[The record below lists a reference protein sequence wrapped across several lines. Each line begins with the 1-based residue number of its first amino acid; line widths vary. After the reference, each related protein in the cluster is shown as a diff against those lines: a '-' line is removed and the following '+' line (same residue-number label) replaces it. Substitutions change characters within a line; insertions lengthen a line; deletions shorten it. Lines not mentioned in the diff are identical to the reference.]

1 MMSNNTPVYLDNHAT
16 TRVDPDVFESM
27 IPWFTDNYGNAGSG
41 THVMGTA
48 ARDAVES
55 ARQRVADAVGA
66 AAREI
71 IFTSGATESV
81 NLAIAG
87 AVSRQPSGQCVVP
100 ETEHVAVLDV
110 VEQLERQGLSVC
122 RVPVAA
128 KDAETPGALDLNLLD
143 EVVRRGT
150 CLVSV
155 MFANN
160 EIGTVHPISA
170 IADIVHS
177 CGALLH
183 VDCAQA
189 IGNCSIDVTTL
200 GADLASFSAHK
211 CHGPK
216 GVGALY
222 VRRQQRIVRIDP
234 QVFGGGQERGLRSGT
249 LNVPGVVGM
258 GRAFELASEQLV
270 VSSKHMAVL
279 RAKLWN
285 LLVDAIP
292 GIHLNG
298 PPFDSGVRLPNNL
311 NVLIPGIDGSTL
323 LAELSRIG
331 VAASAGSACSSE
343 QPRPSHVLLALGLS
357 EDEVRQ
363 SIRFGLS
370 RMTTL
375 EEIQLAS
382 ERLQAA
388 VQSLGAA

>member
-1 MMSNNTPVYLDNHAT
+1 MSNNTPVYLDNHST

>member
-1 MMSNNTPVYLDNHAT
+1 MSDNTPVYLDNHST
-16 TRVDPDVFESM
+16 TRVDPDVLESM
-27 IPWFTDNYGNAGSG
+27 IPWFTDHYGNAGSG

-48 ARDAVES
+48 ARDAVEL

-66 AAREI
+66 TTREI

-87 AVSRQPSGQCVVP
+87 AVSRQPSGQCVVA

-110 VEQLERQGLSVC
+110 VDQLERQGLSVR

-128 KDAETPGALDLNLLD
+128 KDAEAPGALDLDLLD
-143 EVVRRGT
+143 EIVGSGT
-150 CLVSV
+150 TLVSI

-177 CGALLH
+177 HGALLH

-189 IGNCSIDVTTL
+189 IGNCLIDVTEM

-222 VRRQQRIVRIDP
+222 VRRQQRIVRINP

-249 LNVPGVVGM
+249 LNVPGLVGM
-258 GRAFELASEQLV
+258 GRACELASKCLD
-270 VSSKHMAVL
+270 VSAKHMTTL
-279 RAKLWN
+279 RGKFWN

-292 GIHLNG
+292 GIRLNG
-298 PPFDSGVRLPNNL
+298 PPLDSGVRLPNNL

-331 VAASAGSACSSE
+331 IAASAGSACSSE
-343 QPRPSHVLLALGLS
+343 QPKPSHVLVALGLS
-357 EDEVRQ
+357 EEEVRQ

-375 EEIQLAS
+375 TEIQLAS

-388 VQSLGAA
+388 VQSLRIA

>member
-189 IGNCSIDVTTL
+189 IGNCSIDVTAL

>member
-1 MMSNNTPVYLDNHAT
+1 MSNNTPVYLDNHAT

-189 IGNCSIDVTTL
+189 IGNCSIDVTAL

>member
-1 MMSNNTPVYLDNHAT
+1 MSNNTPVYLDNHST

-258 GRAFELASEQLV
+258 GRAFELASEQLD

-279 RAKLWN
+279 RTKLWN
-285 LLVDAIP
+285 LLADAIP
-292 GIHLNG
+292 SIQLNG
-298 PPFDSGVRLPNNL
+298 PPLDSGVRLPNNL

-331 VAASAGSACSSE
+331 VSASAGSACSSE

-375 EEIQLAS
+375 EEIQLVS

>member
-1 MMSNNTPVYLDNHAT
+1 MSDNTPVYLDNHST
-16 TRVDPDVFESM
+16 TRVDPDVLESM
-27 IPWFTDNYGNAGSG
+27 IPWFTDHYGNAGSG

-48 ARDAVES
+48 ARDAVEL

-66 AAREI
+66 TTREI

-87 AVSRQPSGQCVVP
+87 AVSRQPSGQCVVA

-110 VEQLERQGLSVC
+110 VGQLERQGLSVR
-122 RVPVAA
+122 RVPVAP
-128 KDAETPGALDLNLLD
+128 KDAEAPGALDLDLLD
-143 EVVRRGT
+143 KIVGSGT
-150 CLVSV
+150 TLVSV

-177 CGALLH
+177 HGALLH

-189 IGNCSIDVTTL
+189 IGNCLIDVTEM

-222 VRRQQRIVRIDP
+222 VRRQQRIVRINP

-249 LNVPGVVGM
+249 LNVPGLVGM
-258 GRAFELASEQLV
+258 GQACELASKCLD
-270 VSSKHMAVL
+270 VS
-279 RAKLWN
+279 AKLMTTLRGKFWN

-292 GIHLNG
+292 GIRLNG
-298 PPFDSGVRLPNNL
+298 PPLDSGVRLPNNL

-331 VAASAGSACSSE
+331 IAASAGSACSSE
-343 QPRPSHVLLALGLS
+343 QPRPSHVLVALGLS
-357 EDEVRQ
+357 EEEVRQ

-375 EEIQLAS
+375 TEIQLAS

-388 VQSLGAA
+388 VQSLRIA

>member
-1 MMSNNTPVYLDNHAT
+1 MSNNTPVYLDNHST

-189 IGNCSIDVTTL
+189 IGNCSIDVTAL

>member
-1 MMSNNTPVYLDNHAT
+1 VMSNNTPVYLDNHST

-258 GRAFELASEQLV
+258 GRAFELASEQLD

-279 RAKLWN
+279 RTKLWN
-285 LLVDAIP
+285 LLADAIP
-292 GIHLNG
+292 SIQLNG
-298 PPFDSGVRLPNNL
+298 PPLDSGVRLPNNL

-331 VAASAGSACSSE
+331 VSASAGSACSSE

-375 EEIQLAS
+375 EEIQLVS

>member
-1 MMSNNTPVYLDNHAT
+1 
-16 TRVDPDVFESM
+16 
-27 IPWFTDNYGNAGSG
+27 
-41 THVMGTA
+41 
-48 ARDAVES
+48 
-55 ARQRVADAVGA
+55 VADVVGA

-177 CGALLH
+177 YGALLH

-189 IGNCSIDVTTL
+189 IGNCSIDVTAL

>member
-1 MMSNNTPVYLDNHAT
+1 MSDNTPVYLDNHST
-16 TRVDPDVFESM
+16 TRVDPDVLESM
-27 IPWFTDNYGNAGSG
+27 IPWFTDHYGNAGSG

-48 ARDAVES
+48 ARDAVEL

-66 AAREI
+66 TTREI

-87 AVSRQPSGQCVVP
+87 TVSRQPSGQCVVA

-110 VEQLERQGLSVC
+110 VDQLERQGLSVR

-128 KDAETPGALDLNLLD
+128 KDAEAPGALDLDLLD
-143 EVVRRGT
+143 EIVGSGT
-150 CLVSV
+150 TLVSI

-177 CGALLH
+177 HGALLH

-189 IGNCSIDVTTL
+189 IGNCLIDVTEM

-222 VRRQQRIVRIDP
+222 VRRQQRIVRINP

-249 LNVPGVVGM
+249 LNVPGLVGM
-258 GRAFELASEQLV
+258 GQACELASKRLD
-270 VSSKHMAVL
+270 VSAKHMTTL
-279 RAKLWN
+279 RGKFWN

-292 GIHLNG
+292 GIRLNG
-298 PPFDSGVRLPNNL
+298 PPLDSGVRLPNNL

-331 VAASAGSACSSE
+331 IAASAGSACSSE
-343 QPRPSHVLLALGLS
+343 QPRPSHVLVALGLS
-357 EDEVRQ
+357 EEEVRQ

-375 EEIQLAS
+375 TEIQLAS

-388 VQSLGAA
+388 VQTLRIA